1 MATIYQFGKFVLNV
15 REQSLTADGR
25 LVHLPTKE
33 FETLQMLVENNGKIL
48 TKDEMMS
55 AIWKD
60 TFVEESNLSQYISRL
75 RKILNV
81 DGDQYIKTI
90 SKRGYRFSA
99 DVRASEGDLVIERH
113 LRVRVGGKEPRRLGE
128 ISSIA
133 VLPFQSLASP
143 DEADFFGLGIAD
155 ALITQLTRTGQI
167 ITRPTSSVMK
177 FTSADSDPVEIGEM
191 LNVDAI
197 LQGNFQKSG
206 YRLRLTAQMLDSESG
221 KPMWAE
227 SFNTEIEDIF
237 DVQDRIAEKIVGS
250 LSKQYS
256 AETLVDVTKRYTGN
270 EAAYEEYLKGRFN
283 FAKRT
288 PEGLTAALKNFEK
301 AIEIDPL
308 YALAYAGMAQVYQLL
323 PLSDELEP
331 NIASPKAKTAVLQ
344 ALQIDDAIPE
354 AHIALGVIL
363 MDYDWNWR
371 GAELSFQ
378 KAIEINPNY
387 AEAHQ
392 VYGTL
397 LLRQGRIGDAIVEL
411 KKAQRLDPLSA
422 AINTWMAE
430 AFAQLGEHDVA
441 IRIHQETTRFA
452 PDYLFAHYFLVHAYV
467 STGRLEEATKAAEE
481 ARILSDDM
489 SLTRSASIYLKTQM
503 GDREGARAELESLVR
518 KRDEKY
524 VSAINIASGYAVLGE
539 KDEAFKWLE
548 TAREDRDSN
557 LTWINVDREFDF
569 LRDDPRFRAIVRS
582 VNLADDLARRKDISP
597 LAPLEPQNDLAP
609 AVPAEEPRANSGWVK
624 FATAAGIIGILLLA
638 GYYLVSYFGGGAAQ
652 PAEKNTAVRLT
663 FGPQDDGY
671 PSFTTDGQIRFARFV
686 DKHSLAP
693 YIMNADGSGMR
704 EDISIPGLSS
714 GIWSPDGSK
723 IFFRRGSD
731 PDLYLANA
739 DGSGE
744 RRMTFRPGNSS
755 WSADSKRLVF
765 QTTGRDVSVP
775 NNSDIFIYTIET
787 DTIEPVVE
795 SPFFDSDPTF
805 SPDGKSIAY
814 ASDIDGNFE
823 LYTKVLATGEV
834 RRLTNNPGHESFP
847 SYSPDGTQIIFNSDR
862 EKENNDVYLINTDG
876 GDVRKIT
883 DSPGWDAAPPNTWS
897 RDGTQ
902 LLILSDREGPE
913 SVYVINIDPFA
924 PKLVSSDIESEHPL
938 DPSFS
943 PDGNRIVYQTQDG
956 IRLLDLESK
965 DDTFVF
971 KTSAGGGPVISPDGE
986 RILFLDRIDDNTELC
1001 LVNVDGSGFVNLSQ
1015 SPSKEMTPTFSPD
1028 GARIAFASNRAA
1040 GTSTF
1045 EIYVMNADGTDP
1057 KMIYGDRAM
1066 SISPN
1071 WSPDGKTIAFA
1082 NDREDGRVGNFE
1094 LFLIEADG
1102 GTERRITNR
1111 PMYDVDPVFSPDGSR
1126 IAFVS
1131 NADGNPEIYIINPD
1145 GSAVLRLTRD
1155 TARDLNPR
1163 WSPDGKRL
1171 IFTSNRSGVYRIY
1184 EMEV

>member
-33 FETLQMLVENNGKIL
+33 FEILQMLVENNGTVL
-48 TKDEMMS
+48 TKDEMMT

-60 TFVEESNLSQYISRL
+60 TFVEESNLVQYISRL

-99 DVRASEGDLVIERH
+99 DVRTSEGDLVIERH
-113 LRVRVGGKEPRRLGE
+113 LRVRVGAKEPRRLGE
-128 ISSIA
+128 ISSVA
-133 VLPFQSLASP
+133 VLPFQPLASA

-177 FTSADSDPVEIGEM
+177 FTSADSDPVAIGGM

-206 YRLRLTAQMLDSESG
+206 NRLRLTAQMVDSESG
-221 KPMWAE
+221 KPLWAE

-256 AETLVDVTKRYTGN
+256 SETLLNVTKRYTGN

-288 PEGLTAALKNFEK
+288 PEGLTRALENFEK

-308 YALAYAGMAQVYQLL
+308 YALAHAGMAQTYQLL

-331 NIASPKAKTAVLQ
+331 NIASPKAKAAVLR

-354 AHIALGVIL
+354 AHVALGVIL

-378 KAIEINPNY
+378 KAIELNPNY

-397 LLRQGRIGDAIVEL
+397 LLRLGRIGDAIVEL

-422 AINTWMAE
+422 AINTWMGE
-430 AFAQLGEHDVA
+430 AFAQLGENEAA
-441 IRIHQETTRFA
+441 IRIHQETTKFA
-452 PDYLFAHYFLVHAYV
+452 PDYLFAYYFLVHAYV
-467 STGRLEEATKAAEE
+467 STGRLDEAKKAAEE
-481 ARILSDDM
+481 AGILSDDM
-489 SLTRSASIYLKTQM
+489 SLTRSASIFLKVQM
-503 GDREGARAELESLVR
+503 GERDEARAELESLVR

-524 VSAINIASGYAVLGE
+524 VSAINIASGYSVLGDSE
-539 KDEAFKWLE
+539 EAFRWLE
-548 TAREDRDSN
+548 TARAERDSN
-557 LTWINVDREFDF
+557 LTWINVDHEFDF
-569 LRDDPRFRAIVRS
+569 LREDPRFKAIVRS
-582 VNLADDLARRKDISP
+582 VNLTDNVDIRKD
-597 LAPLEPQNDLAP
+597 
-609 AVPAEEPRANSGWVK
+609 VPAEIAPAEPRDADPAETTAEPAKAPWMK
-624 FATAAGIIGILLLA
+624 YATAAGIIGILLVT
-638 GYYLVSYFGGGAAQ
+638 GYYLASYFGVGEAP

-663 FGPQDDGY
+663 HGPQDDAY
-671 PSFTTDGQIRFARFV
+671 PSFTGDGQIRFARFV

-693 YIMNADGSGMR
+693 YIMNADGSGLR
-704 EDISIPGLSS
+704 EDTSIPGLSS
-714 GIWSPDGSK
+714 GLWSPDGSK
-723 IFFRRGSD
+723 IFFRKGSD

-744 RRMTFRPGNSS
+744 RKMTYRPGNSS
-755 WSADSKRLVF
+755 WSPDSTRLVF
-765 QTTGRDVSVP
+765 QMTARESSVP
-775 NNSDIFIYTIET
+775 NNSDIFIYTIAT

-795 SPFFDSDPTF
+795 SPFFDSDPNF
-805 SPDGKSIAY
+805 SPDGKSVAY

-834 RRLTNNPGHESFP
+834 RRLTNSPAHDSFP
-847 SYSPDGTQIIFNSDR
+847 SYSPDGTQIVFNSDR
-862 EKENNDVYLINTDG
+862 EKENNDVYLMNADG
-876 GDVRKIT
+876 SGVRKIT

-902 LLILSDREGPE
+902 LLILSDRQGPE
-913 SVYVINIDPFA
+913 SVYIINIDPFA
-924 PKLVSSDIESEHPL
+924 PELVSADIESEHPL

-943 PDGNRIVYQTQDG
+943 PDGNRIVYQTQEG
-956 IRLLDLESK
+956 IRLLDLRSE
-965 DDTFVF
+965 DDKFVF
-971 KTSAGGGPVISPDGE
+971 KTSAGGGAVISPDGQ

-1015 SPSKEMTPTFSPD
+1015 SPSKEMTPSFSPD
-1028 GARIAFASNRAA
+1028 GRRIAFASNRAA

-1045 EIYVMNADGTDP
+1045 EIYVMNADGTDT

-1066 SISPN
+1066 SINPT

-1102 GTERRITNR
+1102 GSERRITNR

-1131 NADGNPEIYIINPD
+1131 TADGNPEIYIVKPD
-1145 GSAVLRLTRD
+1145 GSGVLRLTRD
-1155 TARDLNPR
+1155 TGRDLNPR

-1171 IFTSNRSGVYRIY
+1171 IFTSDRSGKYRIY
-1184 EMEV
+1184 EMEI

>member
-33 FETLQMLVENNGKIL
+33 FETLQMLVENNGKVL
-48 TKDEMMS
+48 TKDEMMA

-60 TFVEESNLSQYISRL
+60 TFVEESNLAQYISRL

-81 DGDQYIKTI
+81 DGDQYIRTI

-99 DVRASEGDLVIERH
+99 DVRTSEGDVVIERH

-128 ISSIA
+128 ISSVA

-167 ITRPTSSVMK
+167 ITRPTSSVMR
-177 FTSADSDPVEIGEM
+177 FTSPDSDPVEIGEM

-206 YRLRLTAQMLDSESG
+206 NRLRLTAQMVDSESG

-237 DVQDRIAEKIVGS
+237 DVQDRIAERIVGS
-250 LSKQYS
+250 FSKQYS
-256 AETLVDVTKRYTGN
+256 ADTLVDVTKRYTGN

-288 PEGLTAALKNFEK
+288 PEGLTTALENFEK

-331 NIASPKAKTAVLQ
+331 NIASPKAKAAVLR

-354 AHIALGVIL
+354 AHVALGVIL
-363 MDYDWNWR
+363 MDFDWNWR

-378 KAIEINPNY
+378 KAIELNPNY

-397 LLRQGRIGDAIVEL
+397 LLRLGRIGDAIVEL
-411 KKAQRLDPLSA
+411 KKAQRLDPLSP

-452 PDYLFAHYFLVHAYV
+452 PDYLFAHYFLVHSYV
-467 STGRLEEATKAAEE
+467 STGRLGEATKAAEE

-489 SLTRSASIYLKTQM
+489 SLTRSASIFLKAQM
-503 GDREGARAELESLVR
+503 GDRDAARAELESLVH
-518 KRDEKY
+518 KRDGKY
-524 VSAINIASGYAVLGE
+524 VSAINIASGYAVLGD
-539 KDEAFKWLE
+539 KDEALKWLE
-548 TAREDRDSN
+548 TALVERDSN
-557 LTWINVDREFDF
+557 LTWLNVDREFDF
-569 LRDDPRFRAIVRS
+569 LRDEPRFRAIVRA
-582 VNLADDLARRKDISP
+582 VNLTDDGDRRKDIP
-597 LAPLEPQNDLAP
+597 AALAQTEPSDADSAGAP
-609 AVPAEEPRANSGWVK
+609 IETARLPWIKYAAV
-624 FATAAGIIGILLLA
+624 AGIVGIVLLA
-638 GYYLVSYFGGGAAQ
+638 GYYLVSYFVRGAVR
-652 PAEKNTAVRLT
+652 PAEKNVAVRLT
-663 FGPQDDGY
+663 HGPQDDGY
-671 PSFTTDGQIRFARFV
+671 PTFTPDGQIRFVRFV
-686 DKHSLAP
+686 DKHNLVP
-693 YIMNADGSGMR
+693 YIMNADGSGLR
-704 EDISIPGLSS
+704 EEISPPGLSS
-714 GIWSPDGSK
+714 GNWSPDGTK
-723 IFFRRGSD
+723 LFFRKGSEMD
-731 PDLYLANA
+731 VYLANA
-739 DGSGE
+739 DGSDE
-744 RRMTFRPGNSS
+744 RKMAFRPGNSA
-755 WSADSKRLVF
+755 WSPDSKRLVF
-765 QTTGRDVSVP
+765 QMTARDSSVP

-787 DTIEPVVE
+787 DTIEPIVV
-795 SPFFDSDPTF
+795 SPFFDSDPNF
-805 SPDGKSIAY
+805 SPDGRSIVY

-823 LYTKVLATGEV
+823 IYTKVLATGEV
-834 RRLTNNPGHESFP
+834 RRLTNNPAHESFP
-847 SYSPDGTQIIFNSDR
+847 SYSPDGTQILFNSDR
-862 EKENNDVYLINTDG
+862 EKENNDVYLMNADG
-876 GDVRKIT
+876 NGVRKIT
-883 DSPGWDAAPPNTWS
+883 DSPGWDAAPLNSWS

-913 SVYVINIDPFA
+913 SVYIINIDPFA
-924 PKLVSSDIESEHPL
+924 PKLVSQDIESDHPL
-938 DPSFS
+938 DASFS
-943 PDGNRIVYQTQDG
+943 PDGKRVLYQTQDG
-956 IRLLDLESK
+956 IRLLDLQSK
-965 DDTFVF
+965 DDKFVF
-971 KTSAGGGPVISPDGE
+971 KTSAGGGPVMSPDGQ

-1001 LVNVDGSGFVNLSQ
+1001 LVNVDGSGFVNISQ

-1028 GARIAFASNRAA
+1028 GTRIAFASNRAA

-1045 EIYVMNADGTDP
+1045 EIYVMNADGTDT

-1066 SISPN
+1066 SINPT

-1102 GTERRITNR
+1102 GSERRITTR

-1131 NADGNPEIYIINPD
+1131 TADGNSEIYVIKPD
-1145 GSAVLRLTRD
+1145 GTGVLRLTRD
-1155 TARDLNPR
+1155 PARDLTPR
-1163 WSPDGKRL
+1163 WSPDGKKL
-1171 IFTSNRSGVYRIY
+1171 IFTSNRSGKYRIY
-1184 EMEV
+1184 EMEL